1 MAEQTDIG
9 EADDMKELAL
19 DVVEVEQ
26 TEAEIEAI
34 QLDQQVAGIDL
45 DTLSGIPSEA
55 LAADNRLDSNTNR
68 ANRAN
73 GPRANGPTHCLSKLS
88 LRQG

>member
-26 TEAEIEAI
+26 TEAEIQAI
-34 QLDQQVAGIDL
+34 QLDQQVAGIDYL
-45 DTLSGIPSEA
+45 IGM
-55 LAADNRLDSNTNR
+55 ADSYTEYQMVISTWTWKMDEVKP
-68 ANRAN
+68 
-73 GPRANGPTHCLSKLS
+73 G
-88 LRQG
+88 

>member
-34 QLDQQVAGIDL
+34 QLDPQVAGIDYL
-45 DTLSGIPSEA
+45 IGM
-55 LAADNRLDSNTNR
+55 ADDYTEYEMVISTWTWKMDEVEP
-68 ANRAN
+68 
-73 GPRANGPTHCLSKLS
+73 G
-88 LRQG
+88 